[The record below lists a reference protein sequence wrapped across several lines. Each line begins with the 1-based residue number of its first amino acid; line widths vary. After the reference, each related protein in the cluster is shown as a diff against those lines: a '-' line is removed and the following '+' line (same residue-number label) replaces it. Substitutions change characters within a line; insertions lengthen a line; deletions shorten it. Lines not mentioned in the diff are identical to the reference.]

1 MSDLRHGFERIVAAV
16 VLVLAIAQSP
26 SAFSAGRTLDEV
38 RLSKSRFE
46 SVGAGYKQALSRLPM
61 LSTAERDAVGDIRF
75 IYEPL
80 TLPRM
85 QSVRQFGQRQIIVS
99 DGWMALVEDLTRA
112 NALAAPPRDDACM
125 PAFVSTALEVA
136 RDNLARSA
144 DPDAYQRAIP
154 RFVQFVRDRN
164 NVACSAVRRG
174 DLLSRALEEHV
185 RSGVDATLVWVIGL
199 EVALQF
205 DPRDVKPLP
214 VVAARIAE
222 AASAARQR
230 ELQKA
235 VAAPLP
241 PAASASVSAAA
252 DAAALTAGAAEEK
265 KAVAIELQCR
275 QTAAGARSIERAVG
289 MRVDL
294 LPGHVG
300 VLAHEILFDRGE
312 DAATCPDSRARM
324 KMFFAAM
331 EASGS
336 PGVVAAR
343 RLNERIRA
351 VVP

>member
-1 MSDLRHGFERIVAAV
+1 MSDLRHGFERIIAAG
-16 VLVLAIAQSP
+16 LFVLAIVQSP
-26 SAFSAGRTLDEV
+26 SALSAERTLDEV

-46 SVGAGYKQALSRLPM
+46 GVGAGYKQALSRLPM
-61 LSTAERDAVGDIRF
+61 LSAADRDVVGDIRF
-75 IYEPL
+75 VYEPS
-80 TLPRM
+80 TLPRV
-85 QSVRQFGQRQIIVS
+85 QSVRQFGQRRIIVS

-112 NALAAPPRDDACM
+112 NALAAPPRDDACLL
-125 PAFVSTALEVA
+125 AFASTALDVA
-136 RDNLARSA
+136 RKNLARGA
-144 DPDAYQRAIP
+144 DPEAHQRANA
-154 RFVQFVRDRN
+154 RFVQFVRDRDN
-164 NVACSAVRRG
+164 AACSALRRG
-174 DLLSRALEEHV
+174 DLVSQALEERV

-222 AASAARQR
+222 AASSARHR

-235 VAAPLP
+235 GTAPLP
-241 PAASASVSAAA
+241 PAAAASVNAAA
-252 DAAALTAGAAEEK
+252 DAAGLTAATAEER
-265 KAVAIELQCR
+265 KATAMELQCR
-275 QTAAGARSIERAVG
+275 QTAAGARSVERAIS

-300 VLAHEILFDRGE
+300 VLAHEILFDKGE

-324 KMFFAAM
+324 KTFFAAM
-331 EASGS
+331 EAAGS

-351 VVP
+351 VLP

>member
-1 MSDLRHGFERIVAAV
+1 MSDLRHGLGRIVAGMFVLAV
-16 VLVLAIAQSP
+16 VHSHPAL
-26 SAFSAGRTLDEV
+26 SAGRTFDEV

-46 SVGAGYKQALSRLPM
+46 SVGAGYKQALSRLPT
-61 LSTAERDAVGDIRF
+61 LSAAERDVVGDIRF
-75 IYEPL
+75 VYEPS
-80 TLPRM
+80 TLPRVR
-85 QSVRQFGQRQIIVS
+85 SVRQFGQRRISVS

-112 NALAAPPRDDACM
+112 SALAVPPRDDACLL
-125 PAFVSTALEVA
+125 AFASTALDAA
-136 RDNLARSA
+136 RGNLARSA
-144 DPDAYQRAIP
+144 DPEAHQRAVP
-154 RFVQFVRDRN
+154 RFEQFVRDRDN
-164 NVACSAVRRG
+164 SACSALRRG
-174 DLLSRALEEHV
+174 DMSSQGLEERV
-185 RSGVDATLVWVIGL
+185 RSGVDAALVWVIGL

-205 DPRDVKPLP
+205 DPRDVKPSL
-214 VVAARIAE
+214 VAAARIAE

-235 VAAPLP
+235 EAAL
-241 PAASASVSAAA
+241 PAAAASVTAAA
-252 DAAALTAGAAEEK
+252 DAAGLTAGAAEER
-265 KAVAIELQCR
+265 KATTMELQCR
-275 QTAAGARSIERAVG
+275 QTGAGTRSIERAIG

-312 DAATCPDSRARM
+312 DAATCPDSYARM

-336 PGVVAAR
+336 TGVVAAR